1 MEAYPQRHFFDCG
14 NLDFVIRKRCFI
26 LPFDFITGGMLGL
39 AIVIDSLVPIEF
51 ITVDELNDVRP
62 CRQMMLPPAMMLL
75 RK

>member
-1 MEAYPQRHFFDCG
+1 MEAYPQRYFLIVGTLILSFG
-14 NLDFVIRKRCFI
+14 SAVFI
-26 LPFDFITGGMLGL
+26 LPFDLITGGMSGL
-39 AIVIDSLVPIEF
+39 AIVIDSLAPIEF